1 MSPTA
6 KLIIAPSLCVLL
18 AFQAFGASLTVT
30 KPEEVGFSAERLKR
44 VHSVIQSHID
54 AKDFA
59 GAVTL
64 VARKG
69 KVVHFEAQGATDME
83 SGKAM
88 RTDTLFRMASMTKP
102 FTAVAVLMLMEE
114 GKLVLSDPVSKF
126 IPEFKNPKVAMWNL
140 PNDPRGA
147 GVRIVSADREVTLQH
162 ILTHT
167 AGLAV
172 STEGPA
178 GEFFRKANL
187 DQEQISLAEFSKRV
201 GALPLNFQP
210 GTQWQYTSGVGFA
223 VLGRVVEIASGMNL
237 DQFFKQRIFAPLA
250 MNNTFFNIPP
260 ERMADVATVYTR
272 SDKGLTKQNLPGPLP
287 PGVQFFAG
295 AGGLTGSAEDYLQFC

>member
-6 KLIIAPSLCVLL
+6 KLIVAPSLCVLL
-18 AFQAFGASLTVT
+18 AFQAFAASLTVT

-44 VHSVIQSHID
+44 VHSVVQGHVD
-54 AKDFA
+54 AKDLA

-69 KVVHFEAQGATDME
+69 KVVHFEAQGTTDME

-102 FTAVAVLMLMEE
+102 LTAVAVLMMMEE

-140 PNDPRGA
+140 PNDPKGA

-178 GEFFRKANL
+178 GEFYRKANL
-187 DQEQISLAEFSKRV
+187 DQEQIS
-201 GALPLNFQP
+201 
-210 GTQWQYTSGVGFA
+210 
-223 VLGRVVEIASGMNL
+223 
-237 DQFFKQRIFAPLA
+237 
-250 MNNTFFNIPP
+250 
-260 ERMADVATVYTR
+260 
-272 SDKGLTKQNLPGPLP
+272 
-287 PGVQFFAG
+287 
-295 AGGLTGSAEDYLQFC
+295 

>member
-6 KLIIAPSLCVLL
+6 KLFIAASLCMLL
-18 AFQAFGASLTVT
+18 AFQASAASLTIT

-44 VHSVIQSHID
+44 IRSVVQSHID

-69 KVVHFEAQGATDME
+69 KVVHFEAQGTTDLE

-102 FTAVAVLMLMEE
+102 ITAVAVLMMMEE

-147 GVRIVSADREVTLQH
+147 GVRIVSADR
-162 ILTHT
+162 
-167 AGLAV
+167 
-172 STEGPA
+172 
-178 GEFFRKANL
+178 K
-187 DQEQISLAEFSKRV
+187 
-201 GALPLNFQP
+201 
-210 GTQWQYTSGVGFA
+210 
-223 VLGRVVEIASGMNL
+223 
-237 DQFFKQRIFAPLA
+237 
-250 MNNTFFNIPP
+250 
-260 ERMADVATVYTR
+260 
-272 SDKGLTKQNLPGPLP
+272 
-287 PGVQFFAG
+287 
-295 AGGLTGSAEDYLQFC
+295 